1 MSMMEDTKE
10 LVKRKKYKREKR
22 GIRVTTYVLL
32 MVIIICAYLS
42 CQYIFAWSWLTETVA
57 TIIAIISAVAFWVE
71 YHENKL
77 LNEAQFIMEL
87 NEQFIGDENM
97 SGVEWELEIYF
108 SKYRTGE
115 LTEEY
120 SQNFEKKYSLDN
132 RDRQHLVN
140 YLVHLEGIAALVK
153 NKVLHIETIDDL
165 MSYRYFIAMNNPVV
179 QKLELLEYSEFY
191 KGCFEI
197 YEAWVDVLERQG
209 ITPPMYDK
217 ERNNLEKKSKDKPA

>member
-1 MSMMEDTKE
+1 MF
-10 LVKRKKYKREKR
+10 KRKKYKREKN

-42 CQYIFAWSWLTETVA
+42 CQYVFAWSWLTETVA

-87 NEQFIGDENM
+87 NEQFIGNENM
-97 SGVEWELEIYF
+97 SGVECDLERYF
-108 SKYRTGE
+108 SKYRKGE
-115 LTEEY
+115 ITKEY
-120 SQNFEKKYSLDN
+120 CQDFEKKYSLDN

-217 ERNNLEKKSKDKPA
+217 ETNNLVNKVIQLDG

>member
-1 MSMMEDTKE
+1 M
-10 LVKRKKYKREKR
+10 VKRKKYKREKR

-97 SGVEWELEIYF
+97 SGVEWELERYF
-108 SKYRTGE
+108 SKYRKE
-115 LTEEY
+115 EITEEDCLE
-120 SQNFEKKYSLDN
+120 FEKKYSLDN

-179 QKLELLEYSEFY
+179 QKLELLEYPEFY

-197 YEAWVDVLERQG
+197 YEAWVDVLERQE

-217 ERNNLEKKSKDKPA
+217 EKNNLVKKIIQ

>member
-1 MSMMEDTKE
+1 M
-10 LVKRKKYKREKR
+10 VKRKKYKREKR

-97 SGVEWELEIYF
+97 SGVEWELERYF
-108 SKYRTGE
+108 SKFRKGE
-115 LTEEY
+115 ITEDY
-120 SQNFEKKYSLDN
+120 CQNFEKKYSLDN

-179 QKLELLEYSEFY
+179 QKLELLEYPEFY

-197 YEAWVDVLERQG
+197 YEAWVDVLERQE

-217 ERNNLEKKSKDKPA
+217 ERNNLVKKIIQ

>member
-1 MSMMEDTKE
+1 M
-10 LVKRKKYKREKR
+10 VKRKKYKREKR

-97 SGVEWELEIYF
+97 SGVEWELERYF
-108 SKYRTGE
+108 SKFRKGE
-115 LTEEY
+115 ITEDY
-120 SQNFEKKYSLDN
+120 CQNFEKKYSLDN

-179 QKLELLEYSEFY
+179 QKLELLEYPEFY

-197 YEAWVDVLERQG
+197 YEAWVDVLERQE

-217 ERNNLEKKSKDKPA
+217 EKNNLVKKIIQ

>member
-1 MSMMEDTKE
+1 M
-10 LVKRKKYKREKR
+10 VKRKKYKREKR

-97 SGVEWELEIYF
+97 SGVEWELERYF
-108 SKYRTGE
+108 SKFRKGE
-115 LTEEY
+115 ITEDY
-120 SQNFEKKYSLDN
+120 CQNFEKKYSLDN

-179 QKLELLEYSEFY
+179 QKLELLEYPEFY

-217 ERNNLEKKSKDKPA
+217 ERNNLVKKIIQ

>member
-1 MSMMEDTKE
+1 M
-10 LVKRKKYKREKR
+10 VKRKKYKREKR

-97 SGVEWELEIYF
+97 SGVEWELERYF
-108 SKYRTGE
+108 SKYRKE
-115 LTEEY
+115 EITEEDCLE
-120 SQNFEKKYSLDN
+120 FEKKYSLDN

-140 YLVHLEGIAALVK
+140 YLVQLEGIAALVK

-179 QKLELLEYSEFY
+179 QKLELLEYPEFY

-197 YEAWVDVLERQG
+197 YEAWVDVLERQE

-217 ERNNLEKKSKDKPA
+217 EKNNLVKKIIQ

>member
-1 MSMMEDTKE
+1 M
-10 LVKRKKYKREKR
+10 VKRKKYKREKR

-97 SGVEWELEIYF
+97 SGVEWELERYF
-108 SKYRTGE
+108 SKFRKGE
-115 LTEEY
+115 ITEDY
-120 SQNFEKKYSLDN
+120 CQNFEKKYSLDN

-179 QKLELLEYSEFY
+179 QKLELLEYPEFY

-209 ITPPMYDK
+209 VTPPMYDK
-217 ERNNLEKKSKDKPA
+217 ERNNLVKKIIQ